1 MADEREKSTRKQ
13 RCPPT
18 ARAIRHSNSVR
29 RAAQRTLCC
38 DGRVR
43 TRRIR
48 LTLVFAPFAVPVTA
62 FNRGFVFEA
71 AA

>member
-1 MADEREKSTRKQ
+1 MADVREKSTRKQ
-13 RCPPT
+13 RCSMT
-18 ARAIRHSNSVR
+18 ACAIRHDNSVR
-29 RAAQRTLCC
+29 PPAQFTMCC
-38 DGRVR
+38 DGRAR
-43 TRRIR
+43 ARRIR